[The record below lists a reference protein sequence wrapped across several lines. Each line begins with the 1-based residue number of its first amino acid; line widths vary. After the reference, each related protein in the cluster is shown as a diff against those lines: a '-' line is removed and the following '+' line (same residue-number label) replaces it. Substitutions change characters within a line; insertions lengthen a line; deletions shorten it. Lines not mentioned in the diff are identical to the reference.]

1 MGKVNEIKPDAL
13 IGQRYGQASF
23 ATLPAISPAIETL
36 LSHRTVR
43 AFTSAPLAEGTLE
56 LLVSA
61 AQSAPSSSN
70 LQVWSVVAIEDHER
84 KARLAQLAG
93 NQAHIHEA
101 PLLLLFTV
109 DLSRLKRIAEN
120 KQTPLAGIDYLDTL
134 IMGFIDAALAAQNAL
149 VAAESLG
156 LGTVYIGALRN
167 KPEAVADELG
177 LPAHVFPA
185 FGLVVGHPDTQRP
198 AAIKPRLPQRTVLHR
213 EQYSTG
219 GEAEAIAKYDEILRE
234 FQRSQGLPAQDWSE
248 QASNRLRGPESLNGR
263 DQLSA
268 ALRRQGFV
276 FQ

>member
-1 MGKVNEIKPDAL
+1 MGKVNEIKPNAL
-13 IGQRYGQASF
+13 IGQRDGQASF

-120 KQTPLAGIDYLDTL
+120 KLRLLAL
-134 IMGFIDAALAAQNAL
+134 IIW
-149 VAAESLG
+149 
-156 LGTVYIGALRN
+156 I
-167 KPEAVADELG
+167 
-177 LPAHVFPA
+177 H
-185 FGLVVGHPDTQRP
+185 
-198 AAIKPRLPQRTVLHR
+198 
-213 EQYSTG
+213 
-219 GEAEAIAKYDEILRE
+219 
-234 FQRSQGLPAQDWSE
+234 
-248 QASNRLRGPESLNGR
+248 
-263 DQLSA
+263 
-268 ALRRQGFV
+268 
-276 FQ
+276 